1 MTDYKDGETDLDHLL
16 RNMEPILEE
25 EELVFCS
32 LPSHEAD
39 DYLAIS
45 QGYYI
50 EREGTTLILG
60 RNLADLKKL
69 SYHLVF
75 KRITLSIHSSLEA
88 VGFLARITEVLAA
101 QGISVNVISAF
112 YHDYLYIK
120 SSEAEEAVNILRLWQ
135 DKLSDEG

>member
-1 MTDYKDGETDLDHLL
+1 MTDNIDGERDLDHLL
-16 RNMEPILEE
+16 KNMEPILED

-45 QGYYI
+45 QGYYV
-50 EREGTTLILG
+50 EREGTTLILS
-60 RNLADLKKL
+60 RHLADLKKL
-69 SYHLVF
+69 NYILVF
-75 KRITLSIHSSLEA
+75 RRITLTVHSSLEA

-101 QGISVNVISAF
+101 QGISVNVISAL

-120 SSEAEEAVNILRLWQ
+120 SSEAKEALNILKLWQ

>member
-1 MTDYKDGETDLDHLL
+1 MADKLDGERDLDHLL
-16 RNMEPILEE
+16 RNMEPILEH

-39 DYLAIS
+39 DYLALS
-45 QGYYI
+45 QGYYV

-60 RNLADLKKL
+60 RHLADINMLEY
-69 SYHLVF
+69 SLVF
-75 KRITLSIHSSLEA
+75 KRITLSVHSSLEA
-88 VGFLARITEVLAA
+88 VGFLARVTEVLAA

-120 SSEAEEAVNILRLWQ
+120 STEAQEALNVLKLWQ
-135 DKLSDEG
+135 DKLSGEE

>member
-1 MTDYKDGETDLDHLL
+1 MTDNIDGERDLDHLL
-16 RNMEPILEE
+16 KNMEPILEDD
-25 EELVFCS
+25 ELVFCS

-45 QGYYI
+45 QGYYV
-50 EREGTTLILG
+50 EREGTTLILS
-60 RNLADLKKL
+60 RHLADLKKL
-69 SYHLVF
+69 SYILVF
-75 KRITLSIHSSLEA
+75 RRITLTVHSSLEA

-101 QGISVNVISAF
+101 QGISVNVISAL

-120 SSEAEEAVNILRLWQ
+120 SSEAKEALNILKLWQ